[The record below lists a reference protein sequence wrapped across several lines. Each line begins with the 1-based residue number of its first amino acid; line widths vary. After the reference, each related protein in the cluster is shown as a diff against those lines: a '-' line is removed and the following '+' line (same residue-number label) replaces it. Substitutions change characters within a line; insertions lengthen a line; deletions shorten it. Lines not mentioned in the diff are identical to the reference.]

1 MNSDFELKFF
11 SAPGKIRLKPLTKLN
26 TNKREKNKLVNNYII
41 LQLIKNL
48 RQLKYLKSFY
58 HKK

>member
-41 LQLIKNL
+41 L
-48 RQLKYLKSFY
+48 
-58 HKK
+58 